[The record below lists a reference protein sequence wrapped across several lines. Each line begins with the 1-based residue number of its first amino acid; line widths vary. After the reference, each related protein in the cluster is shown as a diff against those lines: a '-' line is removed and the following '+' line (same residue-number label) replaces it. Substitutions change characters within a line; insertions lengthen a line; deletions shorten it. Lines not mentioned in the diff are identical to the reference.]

1 MELYTKES
9 LKEVIEKSKDE
20 FYMPKVLFDHYKSLR
35 LETKLAYVSIL
46 ETMKNKAGYTTE
58 NTAYIKVDNPQI
70 QVNLA
75 ILANKKVDQEKVNK
89 YLKVVMVEN
98 YNVTYAEKLIPAC
111 DISEQI
117 SLASKEASG
126 TGNMKFMLNGA
137 LTLGTEDGANVEIHE
152 LVGDDNIFIFGKD
165 SETVI
170 EHYENEDYESIDIY
184 ARNPKIKEA
193 VDFIIGTELMSIGN
207 AENLIR
213 VFKEIIKKDW
223 FMALLDL
230 EDYIKTKEIAFKQY
244 EDRENWAKKMLINI
258 SKAGYFSSDRTIQDY
273 NDDIWKLN

>member
-89 YLKVVMVEN
+89 YLKELEEVE
-98 YNVTYAEKLIPAC
+98 LIKV
-111 DISEQI
+111 DKQ
-117 SLASKEASG
+117 
-126 TGNMKFMLNGA
+126 
-137 LTLGTEDGANVEIHE
+137 
-152 LVGDDNIFIFGKD
+152 NIFVFNIF
-165 SETVI
+165 
-170 EHYENEDYESIDIY
+170 H
-184 ARNPKIKEA
+184 
-193 VDFIIGTELMSIGN
+193 
-207 AENLIR
+207 NL
-213 VFKEIIKKDW
+213 
-223 FMALLDL
+223 
-230 EDYIKTKEIAFKQY
+230 YC
-244 EDRENWAKKMLINI
+244 
-258 SKAGYFSSDRTIQDY
+258 G
-273 NDDIWKLN
+273 